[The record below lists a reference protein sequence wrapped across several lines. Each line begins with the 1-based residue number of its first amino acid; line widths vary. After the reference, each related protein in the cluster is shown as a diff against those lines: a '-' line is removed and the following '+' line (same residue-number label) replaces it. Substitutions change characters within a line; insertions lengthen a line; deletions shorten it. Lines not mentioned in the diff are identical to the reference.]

1 MDFRRPPADRAR
13 GPPLGTARGTGIIA
27 VDDIGRRRRGVDLPH
42 SSLYRFAIKHCGF
55 RERGRFT
62 VRMAECSPGE
72 LAEVD
77 FGKLIGFILPAP

>member
-1 MDFRRPPADRAR
+1 
-13 GPPLGTARGTGIIA
+13 
-27 VDDIGRRRRGVDLPH
+27 VDLPH